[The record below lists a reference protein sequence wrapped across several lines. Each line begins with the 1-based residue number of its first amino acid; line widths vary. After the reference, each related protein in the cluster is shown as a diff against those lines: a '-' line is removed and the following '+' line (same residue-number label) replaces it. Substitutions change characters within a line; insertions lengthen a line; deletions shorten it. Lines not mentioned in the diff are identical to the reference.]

1 LLTDENLAAL
11 ALEGKLS
18 AFEELINRYKNSIF
32 GIVYRIIGQ
41 YQEAEDVCQ
50 EVFIIVYEKLYQ
62 FDPGRKF
69 APWINRIAIN
79 TSISNIRKKKKVI
92 TLAFEESMYNQND
105 VPYSVS
111 YKDDP
116 ELMFEEKELEQEINA
131 AIQALPD
138 SYREVIILRYRLDL
152 SNQEIADTLSISR
165 ENVEVKIHRA
175 RKALRNILLHK
186 WNEKG
191 LTYEL
196 PANR

>member
-1 LLTDENLAAL
+1 MLTDENLAAL

-111 YKDDP
+111 YRDDP

-152 SNQEIADTLSISR
+152 SNQEIADTLGISR

>member
-111 YKDDP
+111 YRDDP

-152 SNQEIADTLSISR
+152 SNQEIADTLGISR

>member
-1 LLTDENLAAL
+1 MLTDENLAAL

>member
-1 LLTDENLAAL
+1 MLTDENLAAL
-11 ALEGKLS
+11 VLDGKLS
-18 AFEELINRYKNSIF
+18 AFEELVNRYKNSIF

-62 FDPGRKF
+62 FDPTRKF
-69 APWINRIAIN
+69 SPWINRIAIN
-79 TSISNIRKKKKVI
+79 TSISHIRKKKKVI
-92 TLAFEESMYNQND
+92 TLAFDESMYNQYD
-105 VPYSVS
+105 VPYPI
-111 YKDDP
+111 YYRDDP
-116 ELMFEEKELEQEINA
+116 ESVVAEKELAQEIDA

-138 SYREVIILRYRLDL
+138 SYREVLILRYRLDL
-152 SNQEIADTLSISR
+152 SNQEIADTLGISR
-165 ENVEVKIHRA
+165 ENVEVKTHRA

-191 LTYEL
+191 LAYEL

>member
-1 LLTDENLAAL
+1 MLTDENLAAL
-11 ALEGKLS
+11 VLEGKLS
-18 AFEELINRYKNSIF
+18 AFEELVNRYKNSIF

-62 FDPGRKF
+62 FDPTRKF
-69 APWINRIAIN
+69 SPWINRIAIN
-79 TSISNIRKKKKVI
+79 TSISHIRKKKKVI
-92 TLAFEESMYNQND
+92 TLAFDETMYNQNE
-105 VPYSVS
+105 VPYPI
-111 YKDDP
+111 YYRDDP
-116 ELMFEEKELEQEINA
+116 ESVVAEKELAEEINA

-138 SYREVIILRYRLDL
+138 SYREVLILRYRLDL
-152 SNQEIADTLSISR
+152 SNQEIADTLAISR
-165 ENVEVKIHRA
+165 ENVEVKVHRA

-191 LTYEL
+191 LAYEL